1 MCLATVKLGAE
12 AARIPWVASDSIA
25 GVPIL
30 LSGKDVRWEVPERSI
45 QDADHSVESEAEP
58 LEQEEMEFGR

>member
-30 LSGKDVRWEVPERSI
+30 LSGKDVRWEMPERSSHEAE
-45 QDADHSVESEAEP
+45 QGMENEAEP
-58 LEQEEMEFGR
+58 LGQEEIEFGR